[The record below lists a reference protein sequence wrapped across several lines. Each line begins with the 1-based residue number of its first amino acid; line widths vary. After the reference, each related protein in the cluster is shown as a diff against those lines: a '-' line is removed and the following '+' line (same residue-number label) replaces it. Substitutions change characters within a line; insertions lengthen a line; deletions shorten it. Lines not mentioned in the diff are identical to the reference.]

1 VARQLS
7 LSQYLL
13 NDTANINVDSVIIE
27 LKIPAVV
34 YSLSRAMNQ
43 PVPLMIKLKC
53 IFSFL
58 FYLSLYYASSSRSLP
73 SYIDRA
79 PQQWFVRKRTLFFV
93 ALDRVDNDACTNGMT
108 NYSVW
113 GILLYPKGDGG
124 LGTKNVERLDREGS
138 LECVGTLQN

>member
-1 VARQLS
+1 VARRLS

-13 NDTANINVDSVIIE
+13 NDTSNINVDSVIIE

-34 YSLSRAMNQ
+34 FSLSRVLIQ

-58 FYLSLYYASSSRSLP
+58 SFYLSLYYASSSSSLP
-73 SYIDRA
+73 SYIDRP
-79 PQQWFVRKRTLFFV
+79 PQKWVVRKRTQFFV

-108 NYSVW
+108 
-113 GILLYPKGDGG
+113 K
-124 LGTKNVERLDREGS
+124 
-138 LECVGTLQN
+138 